1 MATSLG
7 SGIWHILNALPFY
20 TVKRAGWSAKAD
32 SEAQEKK
39 CVRSF
44 TSLLVAIHVNYELCG
59 KAINIYSATKL
70 TCYVFVSFEQG
81 WQMQVSRFY
90 IYSGRHIKT

>member
-70 TCYVFVSFEQG
+70 TCYVLCLSSRAGKCRFLGFIYT
-81 WQMQVSRFY
+81 QVD
-90 IYSGRHIKT
+90 I